1 MNDVASRAGV
11 SRKTVSRFIDGSAPV
26 ADETRA
32 RILTAM
38 AQLGFGSPRPTGPP
52 GIPASKDIVLLHD
65 GSAPE
70 LTMLVEATLAD
81 QGDVRLLA
89 LRMCDDDPAGR
100 LRRFLVRNLP
110 SGVIVLPPL
119 SDREELPAICAE
131 AGIGCARLG
140 YADLACDDRAAM
152 AQLVHWLLAEGHG
165 RVGFISHADSS
176 LSGRLREEGYVEA
189 MGHGLRNGPLMI
201 VPGDGSLASG
211 FTAAQILLDV
221 SPRPAAIVAG
231 NDEMAA
237 GALQAAAQAG
247 LSVPRDVSVIGFEDL
262 PIAAKTCP
270 PLTTMRVPWQDIAKE
285 ALARLLDGRVS
296 RHTFAMDIVVRGSAR
311 PLARPPAQHG
321 PAARLTLGVPR
332 REGLRE

>member
-1 MNDVASRAGV
+1 LYQVVAAGPWEDLSR
-11 SRKTVSRFIDGSAPV
+11 
-26 ADETRA
+26 
-32 RILTAM
+32 
-38 AQLGFGSPRPTGPP
+38 
-52 GIPASKDIVLLHD
+52 
-65 GSAPE
+65 
-70 LTMLVEATLAD
+70 
-81 QGDVRLLA
+81 
-89 LRMCDDDPAGR
+89 
-100 LRRFLVRNLP
+100 
-110 SGVIVLPPL
+110 

-152 AQLVHWLLAEGHG
+152 AQLVRWLLAEGHG

-176 LSGRLREEGYVEA
+176 PSGRLREEGYVEG

-247 LSVPRDVSVIGFEDL
+247 LSVPRDLSVIGFEDL

-296 RHTFAMDIVVRGSAR
+296 RHTFAMDIVVRRSAR
-311 PLARPPAQHG
+311 PLARPPAQPG

-332 REGLRE
+332 REGPRE